1 MSIEAFTKLI
11 PEYEGHPDEAIIRI
25 EYSVRELRGLAAI
38 KAAQPSGYIIE
49 EVSSGGYSVGGAGG
63 SGAISDERDYKAL
76 YLDLIMQVAKKYP
89 GETRHDTAKK
99 YIRFCET
106 PVGEGR
112 DQAAAQEGK

>member
-11 PEYEGHPDEAIIRI
+11 PEYEGYPDEAIIRI
-25 EYSVRELRGLAAI
+25 ECSVRELRGLSVI
-38 KAAQPSGYIIE
+38 KAAQHR
-49 EVSSGGYSVGGAGG
+49 VAVGV
-63 SGAISDERDYKAL
+63 DERDYKAL

>member
-1 MSIEAFTKLI
+1 MRDLYRGDGGRLSSYDEGWNDGVEA
-11 PEYEGHPDEAIIRI
+11 A
-25 EYSVRELRGLAAI
+25 S

-63 SGAISDERDYKAL
+63 SGPSAISDEADYKTL
-76 YLDLIMQVAKKYP
+76 YLDLIMQVSKKYP
-89 GETRHDTAKK
+89 GETRHDSVKK

-106 PVGEGR
+106 PIGEGH